1 VLVGPVTFLLLSKA
15 ADDAPQGFEP
25 LSRIDDLTEV
35 YSRWLAAFAEAGAP
49 WVQLDE
55 PALVSDTWPVP
66 MDELSRVVSRTYTRL
81 AGAAA
86 GTDRPGLFVA
96 GPYERLEEGCAPLVG
111 AGVEA
116 IGLDMVRGQVP
127 GPVTTED
134 TSRVTLVAGVV
145 NGRNVWRTDL
155 EAAEAKLHALRVAAG
170 PSTPV

>member
-1 VLVGPVTFLLLSKA
+1 
-15 ADDAPQGFEP
+15 
-25 LSRIDDLTEV
+25 
-35 YSRWLAAFAEAGAP
+35 
-49 WVQLDE
+49 
-55 PALVSDTWPVP
+55 
-66 MDELSRVVSRTYTRL
+66 TYTRL

-96 GPYERLEEGCAPLVG
+96 APYERLEEGFAPLVG

-170 PSTPV
+170 PSTPVSVSTSASLFEVPHTWPMNRRCPGSYA